1 MLKKPWIKVSATVTI
16 NLNYIIKIV
25 RQANSTAVEG
35 IMFFHAS
42 SGTGSNQFVGYADA
56 TAADAAYNQIL
67 SLMNDEAALVDLT

>member
-1 MLKKPWIKVSATVTI
+1 MLKKPWIKVSDTVTI

-42 SGTGSNQFVGYADA
+42 SGTGSNQFVGYADS
-56 TAADAAYNQIL
+56 TEADAAFAEIL
-67 SLMNDEAALVDLT
+67 ALMDSNAALVDLT

>member
-16 NLNYIIKIV
+16 NLNYIIKVV
-25 RQANSTAVEG
+25 RQANATAVEG

-56 TAADAAYNQIL
+56 TAADEAYSRVLALLNG
-67 SLMNDEAALVDLT
+67 EATLTDLT